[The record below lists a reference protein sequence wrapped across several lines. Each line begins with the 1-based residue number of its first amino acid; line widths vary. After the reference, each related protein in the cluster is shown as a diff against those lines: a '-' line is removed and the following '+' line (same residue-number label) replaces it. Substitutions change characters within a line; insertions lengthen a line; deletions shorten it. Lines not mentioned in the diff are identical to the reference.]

1 MVSSNVRVSDHF
13 RLLRPLAVL
22 IAGVGL
28 AVLAL
33 TLSLAD
39 EPISKY
45 ERKSPAGADSVIVFV
60 HGIRGDG
67 ITSWTNK
74 NVYWPELLT
83 HDHSFDGSDI
93 FVYSYPTGPWATLA
107 IDELADNMRSVL
119 DVNGVSKY
127 SKIIFLSH
135 SMGGVLTRAYLLRYR
150 DIADKTAFAYFFATP
165 TTGSEAASVLR
176 WALKNPQIEELRSM
190 NPEDYLAN
198 LMRQWLDANF
208 SFPSYCAYERK
219 PTDGVVFVD
228 MGSAA
233 ALCTRG
239 LDPIDADHIEIV
251 KPEDQNSPSYV
262 AFKKA
267 YMAVEAELAQQMTR
281 SQATAPPSDSLI
293 NNTGTISTNRVTN
306 SIIING
312 RPEQLT
318 IIANNGKI
326 NNNTINDNFVDGNVS
341 LLNNAGTINS
351 NEIERNTIM
360 RSTHS
365 SSGDNEKSARP
376 FRVAGDSLPV
386 RDRDGAFTCSF
397 RIQMESQAKVDHLIV
412 ALGADGLL
420 GFNII
425 SDQPAVRLNPFVG
438 YIIAKVINPS
448 GVLRVLGRYS
458 KAGCNHEINISSG

>member
-1 MVSSNVRVSDHF
+1 MCGSDHL
-13 RLLRPLAVL
+13 RLLRPLAIL
-22 IAGVGL
+22 IAGIGL

-45 ERKSPAGADSVIVFV
+45 ERKTPAGADSVIVFV
-60 HGIRGDG
+60 HGIRGNG

-83 HDHSFDGSDI
+83 HDHTFDSSDI
-93 FVYSYPTGPWATLA
+93 FVYSYPTGLWATLA

-135 SMGGVLTRAYLLRYR
+135 SMGGVLTRAYLLNYR

-165 TTGSEAASVLR
+165 TTASEAASVLG

-198 LMRQWLDANF
+198 LMRHWLDANF

-219 PTDGVVFVD
+219 PTDGVMLVN

-262 AFKKA
+262 AFKRA
-267 YMAVEAELAQQMTR
+267 YMAVQSELLRRT
-281 SQATAPPSDSLI
+281 TNTTTPGDSLV
-293 NNTGTISTNRVTN
+293 NNTGTILRNTFTNNTV
-306 SIIING
+306 ING
-312 RPEQLT
+312 RSDKLT
-318 IIANNGKI
+318 ITTNNGKI
-326 NNNTINDNFVDGNVS
+326 NSNTMNDNFVDGNVS
-341 LLNNAGTINS
+341 LLNNAGTIDS

-365 SSGDNEKSARP
+365 NSGDNEKSALP

-386 RDRDGAFTCSF
+386 QDREGAFTCSF
-397 RIQMESQAKVDHLIV
+397 GIQMERQARVAYLTV
-412 ALGADGLL
+412 ALAADGLL

-438 YIIAKVINPS
+438 YIITKVINPS

-458 KAGCNHEINISSG
+458 KYGCNHEINISSG